1 MNEPAPTQK
10 SLAWQR
16 AAQEGDLDAFGLL
29 VEEHQGAIR
38 AFVTARINDPFE
50 AQDLAQEVFLVAYRK
65 LNDIDAERPIRPWLC
80 AIAANLVRNHRRKR
94 RATPVGGSAEAVL
107 DVLNAEVESLD
118 PAWSNTPVFEALDL
132 CLAKLEGGARD
143 LVRLR
148 YEEGLGIAEIR
159 RSTGGK
165 HSAITMKLHRL
176 REQLRHCIEN
186 RLGGLSHG

>member
-1 MNEPAPTQK
+1 MNESAPAQK

-16 AAQEGDLDAFGLL
+16 AAQEGDLEAFGLL
-29 VEEHQGAIR
+29 VEEHQGPVR
-38 AFVTARINDPFE
+38 AFVAARIDDPFE
-50 AQDLAQEVFLVAYRK
+50 AQDLAQETFLIAYRK
-65 LNDIDAERPIRPWLC
+65 LGDIDAGRPMRPWLC

-107 DVLNAEVESLD
+107 ELLNAEIESLE
-118 PAWSNTPVFEALDL
+118 PAWSQAPVFEALDL
-132 CLAKLEGGARD
+132 CLAKLQAGSRD

-186 RLGGLSHG
+186 RLGEVSHG